1 MSKAVYEFILP
12 DIGEGIS
19 EAMLI
24 SWTVKLGQQVA
35 EGEEVATVS
44 TDKVDVELPAPCSG
58 TVGELCWKPGD
69 TIKVG
74 SVFMRIDTG
83 DAVIDT
89 PAPGRRKPG
98 GSGVSGGKAKL
109 PTPELVPG
117 ELPPGARPAPTPGA
131 TRLITAAPSTRKL
144 AADLGIDL
152 ASVTGSGDGGLILR
166 ADVERFAELRAAQPP
181 AMGGVKPA
189 SRPAAGGTRRE
200 PLSGV
205 RAAMAERMAR
215 SVHTLAHST
224 MNFEMRA
231 DALLGLVERLK
242 PAAVEASIPL
252 SVTALLAK
260 CLEGPLRRH
269 ARFNATIDEDRRELV
284 LHDAV
289 NLGVAMA
296 TVRGLVVPV
305 LAGIGGAGLFAVA
318 RQLGDVVER
327 ARSGGLQA
335 AEMTGGTFTLSNTGG
350 LEKATI
356 VSTRPVINAPQAAT
370 LWVSKARQRPV
381 VVDGALSV
389 GWVLNASLSFDH
401 RFIDGADTV
410 AFINDFAD
418 MVETPERAL
427 AGE

>member
-1 MSKAVYEFILP
+1 MSKSMYEFILP

-24 SWTVKLGQQVA
+24 SWTVKVGQQVA

-44 TDKVDVELPAPCSG
+44 TDKVDVELPAPCAG
-58 TVGELCWKPGD
+58 IVGELCWKPGD

-83 DAVIDT
+83 DKVVSSQ
-89 PAPGRRKPG
+89 APGGCKHG
-98 GSGVSGGKAKL
+98 TAAGKTKL
-109 PTPELVPG
+109 PKPELVPG
-117 ELPPGARPAPTPGA
+117 EILPGMRPAAPQSVIAPDSGVA
-131 TRLITAAPSTRKL
+131 RLVTAAPSTRKL

-152 ASVTGSGDGGLILR
+152 ASVSGSGDGGLILR
-166 ADVERFAELRAAQPP
+166 ADVERFAQLRAAQP
-181 AMGGVKPA
+181 
-189 SRPAAGGTRRE
+189 RAGGSTETRRE

-231 DALLGLVERLK
+231 DAFLAMIERLK
-242 PAAVEASIPL
+242 PGAREAGVQL

-269 ARFNATIDEDRRELV
+269 ARFNSTIDEERRELV
-284 LHDAV
+284 LHGAV

-296 TVRGLVVPV
+296 TERGLVVPV
-305 LAGIGGAGLFAVA
+305 LQGIGSVTLFGIA
-318 RQLGDVVER
+318 RQLGDVVAR
-327 ARSGGLQA
+327 ARSGNLAA
-335 AEMTGGTFTLSNTGG
+335 AEMASGTFTLSNTGA
-350 LEKATI
+350 LETATI

-370 LWVSKARQRPV
+370 LWVSRAQARPV
-381 VVDGALSV
+381 VNDGVLGV
-389 GWVLNASLSFDH
+389 GQVINASLSFDH

-410 AFINDFAD
+410 AFINDFAA

-427 AGE
+427 AGD